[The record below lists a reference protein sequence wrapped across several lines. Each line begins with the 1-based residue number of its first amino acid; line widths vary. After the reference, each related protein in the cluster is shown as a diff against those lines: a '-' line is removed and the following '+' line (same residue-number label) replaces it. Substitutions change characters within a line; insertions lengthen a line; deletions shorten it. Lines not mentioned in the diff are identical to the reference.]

1 MRECRLV
8 EFVFMKNNISY
19 TCRIIR
25 AAQHCNNGYGI
36 LILLFSLFS
45 LFSDNTYAQGKAQH
59 AHIGSNI
66 MIEAKAGYG
75 FLIPHKLEMEI
86 FNAHF
91 PSFEIGISKKTFGS
105 SRWEF
110 MYGYPVVG
118 VALWYSNLGSSPY
131 LGDAYALFPYIN
143 FPITPNKPTRLYF
156 RTGIGLGYLTKHFD
170 RLDNYKNIAIGST
183 LNAAV
188 SLSLELRIRIMS
200 RLHFN
205 ASMSLTHFSNGS
217 MKTPNYGINIP
228 SIYAGVAYKL
238 SKENK
243 YQKRK
248 LLPKLY
254 PYEFDG
260 KKFFNIQ
267 LGGGIGYKNMNAEV
281 GGSYMVYAGYVNVM
295 KQVSFKSRLGIGF
308 DVSYDGTDQKIVET
322 ENGVEDESSL
332 PYIKTGGNVG
342 WELMISK
349 VSFMLN
355 VGGYFSGKYQKEGGI
370 YEKLSFL
377 YYFNDHIY
385 SSITLKAHYARAD
398 YITIGIGYNFNI
410 KYY

>member
-1 MRECRLV
+1 
-8 EFVFMKNNISY
+8 
-19 TCRIIR
+19 
-25 AAQHCNNGYGI
+25 
-36 LILLFSLFS
+36 
-45 LFSDNTYAQGKAQH
+45 
-59 AHIGSNI
+59 

-110 MYGYPVVG
+110 MYGYPIIG

-188 SLSLELRIRIMS
+188 SLSLELRIRIIS
-200 RLHFN
+200 RLHLN
-205 ASMSLTHFSNGS
+205 ANISLTHFSNGS

-228 SIYAGVAYKL
+228 SIYAGLAYKL

-295 KQVSFKSRLGIGF
+295 KQVSFKSRVGIGF
-308 DVSYDGTDQKIVET
+308 DVSYDGTDQKILET

-332 PYIKTGGNVG
+332 PYIKTGGNIG

-355 VGGYFSGKYQKEGGI
+355 VGGYFSGKYQGEGGI

-377 YYFNDHIY
+377 YYFNDKIY
-385 SSITLKAHYARAD
+385 SCITLKAHYARAD